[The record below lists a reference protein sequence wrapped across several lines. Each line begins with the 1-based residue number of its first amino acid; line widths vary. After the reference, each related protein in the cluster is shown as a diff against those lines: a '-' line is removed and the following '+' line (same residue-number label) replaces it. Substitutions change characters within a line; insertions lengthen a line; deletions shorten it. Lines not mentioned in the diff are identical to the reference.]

1 MQHCSCMVFLSGDMY
16 HSVWKEDVTVAEI
29 SLLRAIHG
37 EDAITTIVP
46 TYKAN
51 TKAADELDR
60 LRQLYGQSNVSKE
73 GKRLVDD
80 VYPGR
85 SPVLPTNLSD
95 IGFDALEEQPK
106 APAPKAE
113 VEAPK
118 AGKSGKQNA
127 SDALLGGG
135 DGE

>member
-1 MQHCSCMVFLSGDMY
+1 MQHCSCMVFLSGDVY
-16 HSVWKEDVTVAEI
+16 HSVFKDDVTVAEI

-46 TYKAN
+46 TFKAN

-60 LRQLYGQSNVSKE
+60 LRMLYGQSNVSKE

-85 SPVLPTNLSD
+85 NPVLPTSLSD
-95 IGFDALEEQPK
+95 IGVDVLEEQPK

-113 VEAPK
+113 AEAPK
-118 AGKSGKQNA
+118 SAKTGKQNA

>member
-1 MQHCSCMVFLSGDMY
+1 MVFLSGDAY
-16 HSVWKEDVTVAEI
+16 HSVWKDDVTVAEI

-60 LRQLYGQSNVSKE
+60 LRHLYGQSNVSKE

-85 SPVLPTNLSD
+85 SPVLPTSLSD

-118 AGKSGKQNA
+118 AGKAGKQNA

>member
-1 MQHCSCMVFLSGDMY
+1 MVFLSGDVY
-16 HSVWKEDVTVAEI
+16 HSVWKDDVTVAEI

-60 LRQLYGQSNVSKE
+60 LRMLYGQSNVSKE

-85 SPVLPTNLSD
+85 NPVLPTSLSD
-95 IGFDALEEQPK
+95 IGVDVLEEQPK

-113 VEAPK
+113 AEAPK
-118 AGKSGKQNA
+118 AAKAGKQNA

>member
-1 MQHCSCMVFLSGDMY
+1 MQHCSCMVFLSGDVY
-16 HSVWKEDVTVAEI
+16 HSVWKDDVTVAEI

-46 TYKAN
+46 TFKAN
-51 TKAADELDR
+51 TKVADELDR
-60 LRQLYGQSNVSKE
+60 LRNLYGQSNVSKE

-85 SPVLPTNLSD
+85 NPVLPTSLSD
-95 IGFDALEEQPK
+95 IGVDVLEEQPK

-113 VEAPK
+113 K
-118 AGKSGKQNA
+118 AGKQNA